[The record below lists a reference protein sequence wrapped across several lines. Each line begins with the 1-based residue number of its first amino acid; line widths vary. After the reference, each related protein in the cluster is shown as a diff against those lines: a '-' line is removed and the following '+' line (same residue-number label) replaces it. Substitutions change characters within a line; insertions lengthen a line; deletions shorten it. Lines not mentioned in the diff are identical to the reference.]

1 MRATAIVLKAYQA
14 GALPPA
20 VVAINSLSGKSKLP
34 DLAELKEVLNMQHLV
49 RCIEYIFLNSKFHKR
64 YETNL
69 FPYNRRDRNPAARQ
83 GFPYYLKENILGAEN
98 AKIDS
103 FRDGFFRA
111 MYRLLLAGAVLA
123 RPYMAP
129 LFQAR
134 EEGNARFFFIWAD
147 RHYYW
152 SEEMD
157 QVDETDTSPKE
168 VDFDYVRQFPVYNF
182 DVPDWSKIGQW
193 RNREYETCFGPL
205 ASWIIE
211 DGRMREQNEPRD
223 PNDTEPDWAEN
234 RADIG
239 AVRELMLLLVAY
251 DHLDDCF
258 TLAHP
263 PDPPYLQKQGNR
275 TVSIVRFGVFAVEEV
290 TMPAAA
296 EDLTDVRLWLQDQHP
311 ALEDTVGKDIRNQID
326 VDIIMDE
333 LNRGVLDR
341 PRYDIPWHEEHRGP
355 APTLELWQFAL
366 RHYLNLTFKP
376 GTFWMPRHRDCVW
389 WTEVRRG
396 EIFFNPNWNVVQK
409 YEPGVISWDYRNY

>member
-69 FPYNRRDRNPAARQ
+69 FPYIRRDRNPAARQ

-211 DGRMREQNEPRD
+211 DGRMREQNEP
-223 PNDTEPDWAEN
+223 
-234 RADIG
+234 
-239 AVRELMLLLVAY
+239 
-251 DHLDDCF
+251 
-258 TLAHP
+258 
-263 PDPPYLQKQGNR
+263 
-275 TVSIVRFGVFAVEEV
+275 
-290 TMPAAA
+290 
-296 EDLTDVRLWLQDQHP
+296 
-311 ALEDTVGKDIRNQID
+311 
-326 VDIIMDE
+326 
-333 LNRGVLDR
+333 
-341 PRYDIPWHEEHRGP
+341 
-355 APTLELWQFAL
+355 
-366 RHYLNLTFKP
+366 
-376 GTFWMPRHRDCVW
+376 
-389 WTEVRRG
+389 
-396 EIFFNPNWNVVQK
+396 
-409 YEPGVISWDYRNY
+409 